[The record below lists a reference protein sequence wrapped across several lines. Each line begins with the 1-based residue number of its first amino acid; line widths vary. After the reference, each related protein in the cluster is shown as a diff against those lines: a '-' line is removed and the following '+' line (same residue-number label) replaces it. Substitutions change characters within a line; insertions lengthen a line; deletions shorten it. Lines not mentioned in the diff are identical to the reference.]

1 MWFPRSAW
9 ALAPVALIA
18 SVAAAQGGPA
28 KVNGVVSDSSGAPLA
43 GAEISAI
50 GVELRARSDTR
61 GAFQLTG
68 VPLGPLELEARRL
81 GFRPE
86 TLTIAVATIEGAS
99 AAFRLRPIAE
109 ALPTVRVNARRK
121 YTGRL
126 AGYHERLAANTG
138 GHFIT
143 REKIDQ
149 LRPRQVTDL
158 LRTVPGVDVIRG
170 TRVRLRGRGC
180 APLIWL
186 DGTQMPAG
194 EVDINSF
201 PPMSIEGIEV
211 YASATGAPFRYQGTR
226 DQGRCGTILIWSRG
240 ADTELRRAEVP
251 GIAEQL
257 ERLAAAEAVKTADEV
272 DSVARPKTPDAIVVT
287 YPPELFANGTSG
299 LVIAEFI
306 VDSLGRTE
314 PTSFGVLSSSHPLF
328 AVAVHEAVDRALFEP
343 ARLGGRAVRQLVQ
356 MRFRFEPP
364 GRR

>member
-1 MWFPRSAW
+1 MRFPRSAW
-9 ALAPVALIA
+9 SLLPLALVV
-18 SVAAAQGGPA
+18 SVAGAQAGSA
-28 KVNGVVSDSSGAPLA
+28 TVSGVVSDSSGVPLA

-50 GVELRARSDTR
+50 GIDLRARTGKR
-61 GAFQLTG
+61 GEFQLSG

-86 TLTIAVATIEGAS
+86 TLTVAVATRDGTL
-99 AAFRLRPIAE
+99 AAFRLRQIADV
-109 ALPTVRVNARRK
+109 LPTVRVSAKKK

-126 AGYHERLAANTG
+126 AGYHERLASNTG
-138 GHFIT
+138 GYFVT

-149 LRPRQVTDL
+149 IRPRQVTDL
-158 LRTVPGVDVIRG
+158 LRTVPGVEVIRG
-170 TRVRLRGRGC
+170 ARIRLRGRGC

-201 PPMSIEGIEV
+201 PPASIEGIEV

-226 DQGRCGTILIWSRG
+226 DQGRCGTILLWSRG
-240 ADTELRRAEVP
+240 ADTELRQTEIP

-257 ERLAAAEAVKTADEV
+257 ERLAAVEAVKTADEV
-272 DSVARPKTPDAIVVT
+272 DSIARPKTPDAVTVT
-287 YPPELFANGTSG
+287 YPAELLASGTNG

-306 VDSLGRTE
+306 VDSLGRAE
-314 PTSFGVLSSSHPLF
+314 PASFGVLSSSHPLF
-328 AVAVHEAVDRALFEP
+328 AVAVHDAVERALFEP
-343 ARLGGRAVRQLVQ
+343 ARLSGRAVRQLVQ

-364 GRR
+364 PRR